1 MISLLLQERLYRN
14 TLAYSEFKDAKK
26 LYTDAADEVKRI
38 KKEITALKKYTTKTF
53 LNQIEKVR
61 KTLNS
66 NPDDVQINEKL
77 SDLMSMKRLAETN
90 LPILAEQEK
99 EATEKRI
106 LFKQK
111 SDKLKS
117 KANKYTKLKEKIKS
131 FEFIEESKLY
141 EEAKNELQ
149 KYKEIFPNFYIEL
162 QYHHIEEEKYVMPLL
177 VRLGKELNLPFIAA
191 NDVHMTGNNE
201 NDIEARQI
209 VRYGYFENHQSL
221 SDEDKELYVK
231 NENELREI
239 LEEILDPDTV
249 TEAIDNTDVIN
260 QCNVVFTKEPHYP
273 KCEDSQLFYKIIEKR
288 IIVTQPVRKTSGL

>member
-1 MISLLLQERLYRN
+1 M
-14 TLAYSEFKDAKK
+14 
-26 LYTDAADEVKRI
+26 
-38 KKEITALKKYTTKTF
+38 
-53 LNQIEKVR
+53 
-61 KTLNS
+61 
-66 NPDDVQINEKL
+66 
-77 SDLMSMKRLAETN
+77 
-90 LPILAEQEK
+90 
-99 EATEKRI
+99 
-106 LFKQK
+106 
-111 SDKLKS
+111 KS

-141 EEAKNELQ
+141 EKAKNELQ
-149 KYKEIFPNFYIEL
+149 KYKEIFPNLYIEL
-162 QYHHIEEEKYVMPLL
+162 QYHHVEEEKYVMPLL

-191 NDVHMTGNNE
+191 NDAHMTGNNE

-231 NENELREI
+231 SENELREI

-288 IIVTQPVRKTSGL
+288 KQEFIKSGNWDQEHKERLQREMVIIPQMGYVDYHMIVYDYCNMMRKLGKIPKDELKNINN